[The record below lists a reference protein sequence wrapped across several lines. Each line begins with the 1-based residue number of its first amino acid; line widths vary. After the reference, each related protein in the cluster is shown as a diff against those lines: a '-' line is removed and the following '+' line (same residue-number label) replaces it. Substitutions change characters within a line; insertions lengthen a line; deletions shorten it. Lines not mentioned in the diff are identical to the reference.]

1 MIFELNLP
9 VFCNV
14 GREFIRNLSK
24 WKNIE
29 VSSTKP
35 GSSTVMFIKT
45 LQIVTIA
52 YNEFITCFHESL
64 IYETWYFSMEFVQL
78 NKYETA
84 PKFYLIKPKLDIGL
98 FVDFWLLCFY
108 QFLRDVIIELFCFD
122 LQNNFIVPSCKNW

>member
-1 MIFELNLP
+1 MIFPKNFARNYEKDNTWNIRRLVDESLVLQATQCIILKIVGFFNLP

-52 YNEFITCFHESL
+52 YNEFITWFHESL
-64 IYETWYFSMEFVQL
+64 IYENWYFSMEFVQVQL
-78 NKYETA
+78 NKYETG
-84 PKFYLIKPKLDIGL
+84 PNSI
-98 FVDFWLLCFY
+98 
-108 QFLRDVIIELFCFD
+108 
-122 LQNNFIVPSCKNW
+122 